1 MPLIKMERYT
11 LQQRI
16 AVVKIHYKNGK
27 NFAATVRK
35 VNSYL
40 RSF

>member
-16 AVVKIHYKNGK
+16 EIVKIHYKYGEK
-27 NFAATVRK
+27 NHYER
-35 VNSYL
+35 
-40 RSF
+40 